1 MHCLHEQSPNSAKTK
16 RRCST
21 EVTKEMAPNVHE
33 GMTEKGL
40 IMALVDDSIGYYSYH
55 GAAQQVEDFL
65 AGESGSYSER
75 GLACF
80 KGDLTKEVEAAVSH
94 WNRQSQQKKDALREF
109 GEQLSKVKDW
119 VTAATI
125 SMTYPTMRWPDASR

>member
-1 MHCLHEQSPNSAKTK
+1 
-16 RRCST
+16 
-21 EVTKEMAPNVHE
+21 MAPSIPE
-33 GMTEKGL
+33 GMTKEDL

-94 WNRQSQQKKDALREF
+94 WNRQSPEKKEVLRRF
-109 GEQLSKVKDW
+109 GEQLSTVKDW

-125 SMTYPTMRWPDASR
+125 SMAYPTLRWPDASR